1 MITGIV
7 STGNNL
13 NVFGRVVLTSL
24 DDDVCMKPARA
35 FTDDLI
41 SKESFD
47 AQLAE
52 HGVEI
57 PAFRMRNW
65 RTRGLMPHSFRGG
78 LACYAPESV
87 AQALE
92 ADRLFKEKDDEAHVG
107 WELWWQGF
115 DVSDDYWQSWFEDRG
130 ALRRTITRHAAQAAS
145 AIAMSSRNRLE
156 TVIWRLHASLSGD
169 QTDLDLAGH
178 ASLQRLAALQGADGA
193 RILQDGVDISKA
205 FAQAMTAI
213 ANTEEPNVSSLMFK
227 QNSRHILFQARDDL
241 RGILE
246 AGAAMHD
253 AAALLLP
260 GRARRLKAAKFM
272 SERASRALK
281 AELVLRYNQS
291 AEDYGPRMDSAAI
304 VNLRAD
310 AFATL
315 SAARELRRAIDV
327 NPSMK
332 AAATPKRLREAAATR
347 PGLDT
352 LCDAVCAAVS
362 R

>member
-1 MITGIV
+1 MA
-7 STGNNL
+7 L
-13 NVFGRVVLTSL
+13 ARVL
-24 DDDVCMKPARA
+24 D
-35 FTDDLI
+35 DDLI

-52 HGVEI
+52 RGVEI

-78 LACYAPESV
+78 LACYAPDSV

-92 ADRLFKEKDDEAHVG
+92 AERLFREKDDEAHVG

-115 DVSDDYWQSWFEDRG
+115 SVGDDYWRPWFEEQG
-130 ALRRTITRHAAQAAS
+130 AMRTAFGRHGASAAAS
-145 AIAMSSRNRLE
+145 VAVSKGHNLE
-156 TVIWRLHASLSGD
+156 TVIWRLREAMGSG
-169 QTDLDLAGH
+169 TPNLVGTGH
-178 ASLQRLAALQGADGA
+178 ASLDRLAELQGSDGE
-193 RILQDGVDISKA
+193 RIIRDGVDISRCYA
-205 FAQAMTAI
+205 EAMTAI
-213 ANTEEPNVSSLMFK
+213 SNTEKPNVSSLLFK
-227 QNSRHILFQARDDL
+227 TDNRHVLFQARDDL

-246 AGAAMHD
+246 AGAALHD
-253 AAALLLP
+253 AARLLLP
-260 GRARRLKAAKFM
+260 RRALRLRAAKLL
-272 SERASRALK
+272 SERASRSLK
-281 AELVLRYNQS
+281 SELVLRYDQA
-291 AEDYGPRMDSAAI
+291 AEDFGPRLNSDEI

-315 SAARELRRAIDV
+315 SAATEIRRAIDT
-327 NPSMK
+327 NPALA

-352 LCDAVCAAVS
+352 LCDAVGAAAQ